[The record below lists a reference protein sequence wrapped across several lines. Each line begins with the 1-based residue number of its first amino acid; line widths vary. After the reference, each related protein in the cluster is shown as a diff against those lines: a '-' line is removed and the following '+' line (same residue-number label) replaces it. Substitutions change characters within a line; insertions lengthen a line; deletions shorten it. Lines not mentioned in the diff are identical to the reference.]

1 MKCICGLCL
10 LKFLNLRGTD
20 IRQVPPEIR
29 KLEHLQTLDVRDT
42 RVEGL
47 PDTVK
52 ELYNLERLHI
62 SHSSDPKYM

>member
-1 MKCICGLCL
+1 MSV
-10 LKFLNLRGTD
+10 T
-20 IRQVPPEIR
+20 PPEIR

-62 SHSSDPKYM
+62 SHSSDPEYM